1 MPTPP
6 EIKFLR
12 QSEPSAVGFE
22 STKDAGTASRSRNVR
37 ATDLFIR
44 GVVNKATLDDIR
56 NGRPGFE
63 AVIGRSNFL
72 PASFLEVGAA
82 TARATCLVRAAGIDF
97 LGRSG
102 AWSGT
107 GFLIGP
113 NLLLTNHHVL
123 NSVNVA
129 TSATAVFEF
138 QTAPDGRPLTPSV
151 FNLRPERLFLTSPTD
166 GGLDYSIC
174 WVDGEPGSRFGSVRA
189 RRAAFGIAV
198 DEFANIV
205 SHPAGRYKEVVL
217 QENTVRWQ
225 DDLVVHYTS
234 DTEPG
239 SSGAAVC
246 NNAWQLV
253 ALHHASKPADGGV
266 VNEGIKLSAIA
277 ADLDRLASGGSA
289 TAREV
294 LARFEGSDER
304 LGFFGALGRPAPAGD
319 GLEAVVNTF
328 RGTEND
334 IDVGFWNVEWL
345 TKHYDTKSPAVA
357 RVIHELNLDVWSI
370 EESSANAAK
379 AVVAELKDAY
389 GLEYGT
395 LAAEPDSPDGKQSCT
410 ILWNSRTVSV
420 VKEEWGE
427 RIESWLGA
435 HSRDFADL
443 GLGGFEAV
451 HGKIFDRY
459 PALFKVTSTAAGANG
474 PALSFYLVPL
484 HLKAMDEGSMRRKMA
499 SKILAEA
506 VAKKAEAGGV
516 ADFVIGGD
524 ANAPLD
530 SGDFANLT
538 DAELVAASAED
549 AEGGAFSYIK
559 GPRSLIDHVFVS
571 PNLGSDV
578 GNNFFIVA
586 AERTF
591 PDYVDEIS
599 DHRPVLLRLSLGAE
613 PASPH
618 GGGFESTGGVDPLAE
633 LKAKFAN
640 FEFAADGFERA
651 RRPVDLSNRT
661 GYSSEFLGS
670 DYEVPLPGLPDDGSD
685 AVEVDSDENG
695 IDRYRLDYTHYS
707 VVLNSERKMA
717 YFSAVN
723 IDGRKSKRF
732 SRGDAWFLDPRVPS
746 DVQCGPA
753 VYANN
758 DLDRGHLTRRLDPVW
773 GPDSI
778 AHRADQ
784 DTFCFSNAC
793 PQHKDLNQREW
804 ARLEDYVL
812 ENAQTYDLKVSVF
825 TGPVFGSDDIEY
837 RGVLLPKEFWKV
849 VVIRRQDTD
858 RLSATAYILSQADMI
873 SGFEFAYGRYKTYQV
888 KVGKVASLTGLD
900 FGPLV
905 AADPLTRGGFE
916 AAGREAV
923 EVTGP
928 ESLVL

>member
-1 MPTPP
+1 MSTPTEVPF
-6 EIKFLR
+6 IR
-12 QSEPSAVGFE
+12 TSEQTAGGLESVGR
-22 STKDAGTASRSRNVR
+22 AGAAPLANKVR

-44 GVVNKATLDDIR
+44 GAVNKATVDDIR
-56 NGRPGFE
+56 NGRAGFE
-63 AVIGRSNFL
+63 LVIGRSNFL

-82 TARATCLVRAAGIDF
+82 SARATCLVRATGIGYTGDAG
-97 LGRSG
+97 S
-102 AWSGT
+102 WTGT

-123 NSVNVA
+123 NSINVA
-129 TSATAVFEF
+129 TSATAVFDF
-138 QTAPDGRPLTPSV
+138 QTSPDGRPLTPTV
-151 FNLRPERLFLTSPTD
+151 FNLRPERLFLTSPTV
-166 GGLDYSIC
+166 GGLDYTIC

-189 RRAAFGIAV
+189 RRTAFGIAV
-198 DEFANIV
+198 GEFANVV

-217 QENTVRWQ
+217 QENNVRWQ

-246 NNAWQLV
+246 NNSWQLV
-253 ALHHASKPADGGV
+253 ALHHASKPTDDGIL
-266 VNEGIKLSAIA
+266 NEGIKLSAIA
-277 ADLDRLASGGSA
+277 ADLERLANGGSS

-294 LARFEGSDER
+294 LARFDGSDER
-304 LGFFGALGRPAPAGD
+304 LGFFGALGRPTAAGD
-319 GLEAVVNTF
+319 GLEAVVNTY

-334 IDVGFWNVEWL
+334 LDVGFWNVEWL
-345 TKHYDTKSPAVA
+345 TKHYDTKTPAVA
-357 RVIHELNLDVWSI
+357 RVIHELNLDVWSL
-370 EESSANAAK
+370 EESSPNAAE
-379 AVVAELKDAY
+379 AVVQELKEAY
-389 GLEYGT
+389 GLDYGT

-410 ILWNSRTVSV
+410 VLWNSSTVNV
-420 VKEEWGE
+420 VKEDWGE
-427 RIESWLGA
+427 PIESWLAA

-459 PALFKVTSTAAGANG
+459 PALFKVTSTAAAATGT
-474 PALSFYLVPL
+474 PLSFYLVPL
-484 HLKAMDEGSMRRKMA
+484 HLKAMDEGSLRRKMA

-506 VAKKAEAGGV
+506 VAKKAEAGGP

-530 SGDFANLT
+530 SGDFDNLT
-538 DAELVAASAED
+538 DSGLVAASAED

-559 GPRSLIDHVFVS
+559 GPQSLIDHVFVS
-571 PNLGSDV
+571 PNLASAAGDD
-578 GNNFFIVA
+578 FFIVA

-591 PDYVDEIS
+591 PDYVDDIS
-599 DHRPVLLRLSLGAE
+599 DHRPVLLRLSLGDA
-613 PASPH
+613 PAAPR
-618 GGGFESTGGVDPLAE
+618 GGFESIGGDRLKE
-633 LKAKFAN
+633 LKAKFAD
-640 FEFAADGFERA
+640 FEFVGDGFERA
-651 RRPVDLSNRT
+651 RRELDLSDRT
-661 GYSSEFLGS
+661 GYSSEFLG
-670 DYEVPLPGLPDDGSD
+670 DGYEVPLPRLPDGGDD
-685 AVEVDSDENG
+685 AVEVDPSESG
-695 IDRYRLDYTHYS
+695 IDRYLLDYTHYS
-707 VVLNSERKMA
+707 VVLNGERKMA

-732 SRGDAWFLDPRVPS
+732 SRGDGWFLDPRVS
-746 DVQCGPA
+746 ADVQCGPG

-773 GPDSI
+773 GPEFL
-778 AHRADQ
+778 ARRADA
-784 DTFCFSNAC
+784 DTFCFTNAC

-812 ENAQTYDLKVSVF
+812 SNAKTHDLKVCVF
-825 TGPVFGSDDIEY
+825 TGPVFGSDDIPY

-849 VVIRRQDTD
+849 VVIRREDTD
-858 RLSATAYILSQADMI
+858 ELSATAYMLSQADMI
-873 SGFEFAYGRYKTYQV
+873 SGFEFVYGRYKTYQV
-888 KVGKVASLTGLD
+888 MVSKVASLTGLD

-905 AADPLTRGGFE
+905 AADPLAARGDFE
-916 AAGREAV
+916 AVGREAV